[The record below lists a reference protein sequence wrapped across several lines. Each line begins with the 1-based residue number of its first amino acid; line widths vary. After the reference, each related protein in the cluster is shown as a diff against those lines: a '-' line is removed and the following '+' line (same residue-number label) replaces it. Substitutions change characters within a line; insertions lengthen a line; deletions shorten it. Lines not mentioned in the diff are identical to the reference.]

1 MATTTKNYGLTKPA
15 GTDKYDIGMF
25 NANADKID
33 AQMKANADAI
43 ATKQATITGGATSI
57 TSANLTASRALV
69 SDGSGKVAVSAVTS
83 TELGYLD
90 GVTSA
95 IQTQLNGKLAS
106 TGTAPKATADANGNN
121 IANTYETK
129 ANAITGLDISGKV
142 ITYTKGN
149 GTTGTITTQD
159 TNTDTKNTA
168 GSTNTSDKIYLIGA
182 TSQAANP
189 QTYSHDTA
197 YVGTDGKLYSGS
209 KVVIAS
215 GDTATAASK
224 LATARTIDG
233 VNFNGQAA
241 VTHYGTCATAAAT
254 ATKAVSITN
263 FTLVTGAR
271 VIVKFTVTNTAA
283 SPTLNVNNTGAKAI
297 QYRGAAIT
305 AGYLAANR
313 TYEFV
318 YDGTNYQ
325 LVGDVNTDTNTDT
338 KVRQTNDTTTN
349 ASLPVLV
356 SATADSTTERTG
368 TVKYVN
374 GKVYVNP
381 STGNL
386 FATKF
391 VGPLVGDVT
400 GNVTGNCSGSSGS
413 CTGNAASATKA
424 TQDANGK
431 VIADTYATKSG
442 DLAYSSL
449 TLMPSSDGQANINI
463 SAWSILNGKMKFI
476 SVIGNASDSQDRV
489 VYFPDGYS
497 FSNVGYASAL
507 TTYDDKGSNLWSY
520 HGRIL
525 ERTTTY
531 IKFKFQQTKSGGPSV
546 TDSFKYCLTIFG
558 S

>member
-476 SVIGNASDSQDRV
+476 SVIGNASDSHDRV

>member
-15 GTDKYDIGMF
+15 GTDKYDIGVF
-25 NANADKID
+25 NANVDKID
-33 AQMKANADAI
+33 AQMKANANGVAANSTAI
-43 ATKQATITGGATSI
+43 G
-57 TSANLTASRALV
+57 
-69 SDGSGKVAVSAVTS
+69 
-83 TELGYLD
+83 
-90 GVTSA
+90 
-95 IQTQLNGKLAS
+95 
-106 TGTAPKATADANGNN
+106 
-121 IANTYETK
+121 
-129 ANAITGLDISGKV
+129 NAIKDLSISGKV

-168 GSTNTSDKIYLIGA
+168 GSTDTSNKIYLIGA

-215 GDTATAASK
+215 GDTATAANK
-224 LATARTIDG
+224 LKTTRAIDG
-233 VNFNGQAA
+233 VNFNGEAA

-305 AGYLAANR
+305 AGYIAANR

-325 LVGDVNTDTNTDT
+325 LVGDINTDTNTDT
-338 KVRQTNDTTTN
+338 KVTQTNDTSTN

-391 VGPLVGDVT
+391 VGPLT

-413 CTGNAASATKA
+413 CTGNAATATKLQTARKIQTNLASTTAASFNGTANVTPGVTGILPVAHGGTGQSDLSNVAVGKA
-424 TQDANGK
+424 TADASGNVISSTYMPKTGGTFTGGVTALNGINLK
-431 VIADTYATKSG
+431 
-442 DLAYSSL
+442 
-449 TLMPSSDGQANINI
+449 SDGTKAITFLNNSGTNQGYLSMSSGNIWFKSSEGSITFETPNGTVNAQTTPSTATGNEVATAGWVNNKLKKLVTI
-463 SAWSILNGKMKFI
+463 STSE
-476 SVIGNASDSQDRV
+476 
-489 VYFPDGYS
+489 P
-497 FSNVGYASAL
+497 
-507 TTYDDKGSNLWSY
+507 
-520 HGRIL
+520 
-525 ERTTTY
+525 
-531 IKFKFQQTKSGGPSV
+531 SGGS
-546 TDSFKYCLTIFG
+546 DGDIWFKYEA
-558 S
+558 

>member
-1 MATTTKNYGLTKPA
+1 MNMATTTTNYGLTKPA
-15 GTDKYDIGMF
+15 GTDKYDIGVF

-33 AQMKANADAI
+33 AQMKANANGVAANSTAI
-43 ATKQATITGGATSI
+43 G
-57 TSANLTASRALV
+57 
-69 SDGSGKVAVSAVTS
+69 
-83 TELGYLD
+83 
-90 GVTSA
+90 
-95 IQTQLNGKLAS
+95 
-106 TGTAPKATADANGNN
+106 
-121 IANTYETK
+121 
-129 ANAITGLDISGKV
+129 NAIKDLSISGKV

-149 GTTGTITTQD
+149 GSTGTITTQD

-168 GSTNTSDKIYLIGA
+168 GSTNTSNKIFLIGA

-224 LATARTIDG
+224 LATARAIDG
-233 VNFNGQAA
+233 VNFNGEAA

-271 VIVKFTVTNTAA
+271 AIVKFTVTNTAA
-283 SPTLNVNNTGAKAI
+283 NPTLNVNNTGAKAI

-338 KVRQTNDTTTN
+338 KVTQTNDTSTD
-349 ASLPVLV
+349 AFLPVLV
-356 SATADSTTERTG
+356 SATADSTTARTG

-374 GKVYVNP
+374 GKVYVKP

-431 VIADTYATKSG
+431 VIADTYATKSECSAKQNPIVAG
-442 DLAYSSL
+442 TGISIATDGKTINHSNSVTAKTSYVGSATAVPMIKYDAQGHITATS
-449 TLMPSSDGQANINI
+449 TATIYPPTTAGAAGQVWVSDGAGAGAWKTLVTI
-463 SAWSILNGKMKFI
+463 STSE
-476 SVIGNASDSQDRV
+476 
-489 VYFPDGYS
+489 P
-497 FSNVGYASAL
+497 
-507 TTYDDKGSNLWSY
+507 
-520 HGRIL
+520 
-525 ERTTTY
+525 
-531 IKFKFQQTKSGGPSV
+531 SGGS
-546 TDSFKYCLTIFG
+546 DGDIWFKYEA
-558 S
+558 

>member
-1 MATTTKNYGLTKPA
+1 MNMATTTKNYGLTKPA
-15 GTDKYDIGMF
+15 GTDKYDIGVF
-25 NANADKID
+25 NSNVDKID
-33 AQMKANADAI
+33 AQMKANANGVAANSTAI
-43 ATKQATITGGATSI
+43 G
-57 TSANLTASRALV
+57 
-69 SDGSGKVAVSAVTS
+69 
-83 TELGYLD
+83 
-90 GVTSA
+90 
-95 IQTQLNGKLAS
+95 
-106 TGTAPKATADANGNN
+106 
-121 IANTYETK
+121 
-129 ANAITGLDISGKV
+129 NAIKDLSISGKV

-168 GSTNTSDKIYLIGA
+168 GSTDTSSKIFLIGA

-338 KVRQTNDTTTN
+338 KVRQTNDTSTN

-431 VIADTYATKSG
+431 VIADTY
-442 DLAYSSL
+442 
-449 TLMPSSDGQANINI
+449 MPKTGGTFTGGVTALNGINLKSDGTKAITFLNSSGTNQGYLSMSSGNIWFKSSEGNI
-463 SAWSILNGKMKFI
+463 TFETPNGTVNAQTTPSTATGNEIATAAWVNNKLKALITI
-476 SVIGNASDSQDRV
+476 STSEPSG
-489 VYFPDGYS
+489 
-497 FSNVGYASAL
+497 
-507 TTYDDKGSNLWSY
+507 GSNGDIW
-520 HGRIL
+520 
-525 ERTTTY
+525 
-531 IKFKFQQTKSGGPSV
+531 
-546 TDSFKYCLTIFG
+546 FKYEA
-558 S
+558 